1 MTLIAFMLLGL
12 SATTLAQQANPA
24 AGGNATGSGGSISYT
39 IGQVA
44 YTSAHTNNGDISQG
58 VQQAYAISI
67 ISGINTAPAVSLQCT
82 AYPNPTTD
90 KLTLSIADVEN
101 SHLSYQLFD
110 IDGKLLESQNIESA
124 ETSINMEQYKTA
136 TYFLRVRNA
145 NSEIKTFKIIK
156 N

>member
-24 AGGNATGSGGSISYT
+24 AGGNATGSGGSFSYT
-39 IGQVA
+39 VGQVA
-44 YTSAHTNNGDISQG
+44 YTSAHTSTVDISQG
-58 VQQAYAISI
+58 VQQAYAISVA
-67 ISGINTAPAVSLQCT
+67 SGINSATAVSLQCT

-90 KLTLSIADVEN
+90 KLTLSISDVEK
-101 SHLSYQLFD
+101 SELSYQLFD

-124 ETSINMEQYKTA
+124 ETSINLEQYKTA